1 MNQIESDVL
10 YVPMTSYFDTIIL
23 SRFQGDRKLRE
34 SSILIIYTNDMGI
47 FFIKNSFEPNDNR
60 EKMSTFDKAERVL
73 MRNKQRLKILEDIKK
88 RLKIIS

>member
-1 MNQIESDVL
+1 MEG
-10 YVPMTSYFDTIIL
+10 F
-23 SRFQGDRKLRE
+23 
-34 SSILIIYTNDMGI
+34 
-47 FFIKNSFEPNDNR
+47 SFEPNDNR